1 MPSIDELLELLES
14 DVEPADIVELAKIET
29 EELIELLRSHLV
41 SNASEILE
49 FLED

>member
-29 EELIELLRSHLV
+29 EELIELLRSHLIDNIQEV
-41 SNASEILE
+41 QE
-49 FLED
+49 FLA